1 MTEKLFI
8 LLRLGLDLTV
18 VEDED
23 IDTFRNLQEN
33 EWESIRSL
41 ASEQGV
47 SGVCFAGVQKVVNS
61 LGVDGVKYTDIMS
74 YLKWLGTT
82 AKRNQFNDSQLTTT
96 KRLAEALGRQDVKL
110 MLMKG
115 QANGLNYP
123 NPMHREKGDID
134 CFLIK
139 NGRCAYTEGNRI
151 AKELGLSVDES
162 WYKHSVINANGE
174 SVENHQYFVH
184 TRDGKRGKNL
194 DKTLREFVFVDK
206 YETYPDSEILLPPV
220 MFNALF
226 LTYHALAHFVS
237 EGMHLKQIVD
247 WVMFIKKYGND
258 IDWAALR
265 KMCDEFNL
273 RVFLECTNLI
283 ASKYF
288 RLTNVTALSA
298 EYADLSERII
308 TSIFNDKDFVFGSG
322 EGNWHNRW
330 HLITNLFKYRW
341 KYEDVYETSIWKQIW
356 YYATG
361 FIFKTE

>member
-33 EWESIRSL
+33 EWESIRCL

-61 LGVDGVKYTDIMS
+61 LGVDGVKYTDTMS

-139 NGRCAYTEGNRI
+139 NGRCAYSCST
-151 AKELGLSVDES
+151 
-162 WYKHSVINANGE
+162 
-174 SVENHQYFVH
+174 
-184 TRDGKRGKNL
+184 
-194 DKTLREFVFVDK
+194 
-206 YETYPDSEILLPPV
+206 
-220 MFNALF
+220 
-226 LTYHALAHFVS
+226 
-237 EGMHLKQIVD
+237 
-247 WVMFIKKYGND
+247 
-258 IDWAALR
+258 
-265 KMCDEFNL
+265 
-273 RVFLECTNLI
+273 
-283 ASKYF
+283 
-288 RLTNVTALSA
+288 
-298 EYADLSERII
+298 
-308 TSIFNDKDFVFGSG
+308 
-322 EGNWHNRW
+322 
-330 HLITNLFKYRW
+330 
-341 KYEDVYETSIWKQIW
+341 
-356 YYATG
+356 
-361 FIFKTE
+361 